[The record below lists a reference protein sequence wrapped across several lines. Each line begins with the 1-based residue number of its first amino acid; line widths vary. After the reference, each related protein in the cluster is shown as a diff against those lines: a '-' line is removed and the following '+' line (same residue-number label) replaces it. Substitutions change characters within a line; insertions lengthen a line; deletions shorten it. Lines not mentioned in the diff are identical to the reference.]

1 MTSPR
6 LAVSVLLSLYALG
19 PAGVAMAQTAP
30 SELQEVERRLKNRA
44 EEEKRLRREAKERE
58 KEVAALRHRLIETAD
73 SLQEAERKITDV
85 ENSIADLETE
95 RTEAEKALRAE
106 SSNLSELLAALQSL
120 ERSKPPALLVT
131 PEDANKAARAAMLL
145 ADAAPAV
152 EARAARLRAAI
163 ERLAQLS
170 ADLATER
177 AAYEETNAQLAA
189 RRDVLAELMT
199 QKEKE
204 RDVAESLAAAA
215 QRETARL
222 AEKATTLRELVR
234 RLERLA
240 HSITP
245 RLKPPKPRE
254 AEARV
259 EIAPPTIKEATP
271 RTYVPA
277 NSFAE
282 AAGRLRAPVAGRLTG
297 EFGKPRPEGGV
308 FEGMRLFARD
318 QAIVTAPFEGRVL
331 FARPW
336 PPIGNIVLLDVGG
349 GYHIL
354 LLGVGDILVDENQQ
368 VAAGEPV
375 ARMTGTGADGGAT
388 LDLQIR
394 KNGEPVNPALWL
406 SRKSRD
412 ELAQ

>member
-1 MTSPR
+1 MTFRPLT
-6 LAVSVLLSLYALG
+6 LAVLTALSAFGSANAL
-19 PAGVAMAQTAP
+19 AQTAP
-30 SELQEVERRLKNRA
+30 NELQEVERRLKNRA
-44 EEEKRLRREAKERE
+44 EEEKRLRREAEARE
-58 KEVAALRHRLIETAD
+58 KEVAALRHRLIETAN
-73 SLQEAERKITDV
+73 SLQEAERKITGV
-85 ENSIADLETE
+85 EKSIRDLEEE
-95 RTEAEKALRAE
+95 RAEAEKALRAE
-106 SSNLSELLAALQSL
+106 SNNLSDLLAALQSL
-120 ERSKPPALLVT
+120 ERAKPPALLVS

-145 ADAAPAV
+145 SDAAPAV
-152 EARAARLRAAI
+152 EARAARLRTAI
-163 ERLAQLS
+163 ERLAKLS
-170 ADLATER
+170 SDLAKER
-177 AAYEETNAQLAA
+177 AAYEETNEQLSA
-189 RRDVLAELMT
+189 RRDVLAELMA

-240 HSITP
+240 HSVTP
-245 RLKPPKPRE
+245 RLKPPRPKE
-254 AEARV
+254 AAPEV
-259 EIAPPTIKEATP
+259 EIAPPTLKQI
-271 RTYVPA
+271 PA
-277 NSFAE
+277 NPYTPAKTFTDAV
-282 AAGRLRAPVAGRLTG
+282 GKLRAPVAGRLTG
-297 EFGKPRPEGGV
+297 EYGKSRPEGGV
-308 FEGMRLFARD
+308 FEGIRLSARD

-368 VAAGEPV
+368 VVAGEPV
-375 ARMTGTGADGGAT
+375 ARMTGTGADGGAN

-406 SRKSRD
+406 SRESIN